1 MEWSV
6 FLQDQI
12 NSVLSLRTKAEKC
25 LCSGC
30 AVWLLYISIKLFQAK
45 VFVVIEDLYLRNCN
59 WAYLFSGPAAACV
72 FPAKSEQ
79 VTPPAYCGLNIWPQ
93 SNTLQLQPNIFRG
106 QACNAMRKLEKNLLG
121 IYDCYQW
128 MLSSLK
134 ACPKL
139 INERVISWAV
149 FGWQLKPQK
158 IYLPTGLLKT
168 VSIECCQHFKDAF
181 WSDMLMVPEQ
191 IQSKYWYKITRI
203 AKIGKIQP
211 NWKNSHGDFKFTSW
225 KFDIRAVAVC
235 TQVAQMSLSPSSK
248 CSAPS
253 SSVHF

>member
-93 SNTLQLQPNIFRG
+93 SNTLQLQHIQRASLQCENWNFKKKSPRHL
-106 QACNAMRKLEKNLLG
+106 R
-121 IYDCYQW
+121 
-128 MLSSLK
+128 LSSLK

-139 INERVISWAV
+139 INERLISWAM
-149 FGWQLKPQK
+149 FGWQLKTP
-158 IYLPTGLLKT
+158 
-168 VSIECCQHFKDAF
+168 
-181 WSDMLMVPEQ
+181 
-191 IQSKYWYKITRI
+191 
-203 AKIGKIQP
+203 
-211 NWKNSHGDFKFTSW
+211 KN
-225 KFDIRAVAVC
+225 ICLR
-235 TQVAQMSLSPSSK
+235 PS
-248 CSAPS
+248 
-253 SSVHF
+253 

>member
-30 AVWLLYISIKLFQAK
+30 AVWLLYISIKIFQAK

-93 SNTLQLQPNIFRG
+93 SNTLQLQPNTFRG

-139 INERVISWAV
+139 INERVISWAM
-149 FGWQLKPQK
+149 FGWQLKTQK
-158 IYLPTGLLKT
+158 IYAYGPLKN
-168 VSIECCQHFKDAF
+168 CQH
-181 WSDMLMVPEQ
+181 WMLSTFQGCFLIRHAHGSRANSKQ
-191 IQSKYWYKITRI
+191 ILIQNNKNCQNRQNPTELKEFTWRFQVHLVEIWY
-203 AKIGKIQP
+203 
-211 NWKNSHGDFKFTSW
+211 
-225 KFDIRAVAVC
+225 
-235 TQVAQMSLSPSSK
+235 
-248 CSAPS
+248 
-253 SSVHF
+253 

>member
-30 AVWLLYISIKLFQAK
+30 AVWLLYISIKIFQAK

-93 SNTLQLQPNIFRG
+93 SNTFQLQPNIFTG
-106 QACNAMRKLEKNLLG
+106 QACNAMRKLEFSTKKNLLG
-121 IYDCYQW
+121 IYDCYQCTMCRLGSIFSFQPNKLRHILKCVSW
-128 MLSSLK
+128 YIIQHIFVPACSVGRKTWFSRKPRVSNSKFGISGSFWPILSV
-134 ACPKL
+134 PKIMFL
-139 INERVISWAV
+139 
-149 FGWQLKPQK
+149 
-158 IYLPTGLLKT
+158 
-168 VSIECCQHFKDAF
+168 
-181 WSDMLMVPEQ
+181 VPENE
-191 IQSKYWYKITRI
+191 KR
-203 AKIGKIQP
+203 
-211 NWKNSHGDFKFTSW
+211 NKF
-225 KFDIRAVAVC
+225 
-235 TQVAQMSLSPSSK
+235 
-248 CSAPS
+248 
-253 SSVHF
+253 

>member
-93 SNTLQLQPNIFRG
+93 SNTLQLQHIQRASL
-106 QACNAMRKLEKNLLG
+106 QCDEK
-121 IYDCYQW
+121 
-128 MLSSLK
+128 
-134 ACPKL
+134 
-139 INERVISWAV
+139 
-149 FGWQLKPQK
+149 
-158 IYLPTGLLKT
+158 
-168 VSIECCQHFKDAF
+168 
-181 WSDMLMVPEQ
+181 
-191 IQSKYWYKITRI
+191 TRI
-203 AKIGKIQP
+203 FKKKSPRHLRLLPVDAVIIKSLSKAYQR
-211 NWKNSHGDFKFTSW
+211 KGDFLSYVWLAAKNPKNISL
-225 KFDIRAVAVC
+225 RA
-235 TQVAQMSLSPSSK
+235 S
-248 CSAPS
+248 
-253 SSVHF
+253 